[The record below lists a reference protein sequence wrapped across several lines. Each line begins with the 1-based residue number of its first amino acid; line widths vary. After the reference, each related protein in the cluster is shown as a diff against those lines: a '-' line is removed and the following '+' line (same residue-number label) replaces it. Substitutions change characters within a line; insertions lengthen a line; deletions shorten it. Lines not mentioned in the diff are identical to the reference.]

1 MLTCMKHKIT
11 RIDHINIK
19 HRDFMWIVVHFAW
32 NDMHTLGR
40 VHGKSFMTLNSGIT
54 RLQCHWSWQKNALCI
69 AWNHLISSHCIA
81 SHRFTSHTKKTLHFL
96 HHEYH
101 RILLMD
107 VCMFFFHQQTIQSLE
122 KNTLAYTHEILFTL
136 DKSGTFVC
144 THNINTIHISFMG
157 FMHVCASDLWFHFG
171 FYLNARVC
179 LCTLQCPPY

>member
-1 MLTCMKHKIT
+1 MSLELTKECTLHRLKPSDIVPLH
-11 RIDHINIK
+11 RIE
-19 HRDFMWIVVHFAW
+19 
-32 NDMHTLGR
+32 
-40 VHGKSFMTLNSGIT
+40 
-54 RLQCHWSWQKNALCI
+54 
-69 AWNHLISSHCIA
+69 

-171 FYLNARVC
+171 FYLNASVC
-179 LCTLQCPPY
+179 LCSVHCPHIQANALYYWSDPHASQIEERVQAPFFTNYVF

>member
-81 SHRFTSHTKKTLHFL
+81 SFHITHKKDSSFFCIMNTIAF
-96 HHEYH
+96 YF
-101 RILLMD
+101 MD
-107 VCMFFFHQQTIQSLE
+107 VCMFFSSANNSIAWE
-122 KNTLAYTHEILFTL
+122 KHSRLHAWDLVYTRQ
-136 DKSGTFVC
+136 KW
-144 THNINTIHISFMG
+144 N
-157 FMHVCASDLWFHFG
+157 
-171 FYLNARVC
+171 VC
-179 LCTLQCPPY
+179 LHP